1 MPHFWFRDA
10 EGERI
15 ARALPAAS
23 HDLRALFPPG
33 AAGTSADP
41 IVKGPAASVVAFG
54 AGSAL
59 RWVVI
64 AGHAAAVR
72 VNGIPLDPIGVRV
85 LAHKDELSLPG
96 VGSAYFSAENL
107 AEVVQFPGA
116 DRPVLCGRCR
126 QAISAGAPA
135 VKCPGCGT
143 WYDESAQLPCFS
155 YQPICAFCPQSTS
168 LDAGFTWIPD
178 EED

>member
-1 MPHFWFRDA
+1 MSHFWFRDT
-10 EGERI
+10 EGKRV
-15 ARALPAAS
+15 AHVLPAAS
-23 HDLRALFPPG
+23 DDLRALFLR
-33 AAGTSADP
+33 
-41 IVKGPAASVVAFG
+41 GPAARVVAFG

-64 AGHAAAVR
+64 AGPAAAVR

-96 VGSAYFSAENL
+96 GGSAYFSAENL
-107 AEVVQFPGA
+107 AEVVQFPVI

-126 QAISAGAPA
+126 QAISSGAPA

-155 YQPICAFCPQSTS
+155 YQPVCASCPQSTS

>member
-10 EGERI
+10 EGKRV
-15 ARALPAAS
+15 AHAHAPAS
-23 HDLRALFPPG
+23 HDLRALFLRG
-33 AAGTSADP
+33 AASTSAGLLA
-41 IVKGPAASVVAFG
+41 KGPAVSVVAFG

-126 QAISAGAPA
+126 QAISPGAPA
-135 VKCPGCGT
+135 VNCPGCGT